1 MQARPDDD
9 DGIKYTNRYHS
20 PCKSENIMDQTSSVI
35 WSKHLQMVHNDNT
48 TKLIVQIFSKL
59 HFKGK

>member
-1 MQARPDDD
+1 
-9 DGIKYTNRYHS
+9 
-20 PCKSENIMDQTSSVI
+20 MDQTSSVV